1 MRDEGTSYHYAPP
14 SEEAVLEPAC
24 VDAVCQALE
33 DMDVPY
39 ARVKTWT
46 TDAFFRETRG
56 KVEKRLKQ
64 GCSVVEME
72 CAAMATVAAF
82 RNVKFAQFM
91 WAADSLSGEKW
102 DARNLNKL
110 GTDAGEIYM
119 EAAIR
124 TLEYL

>member
-1 MRDEGTSYHYAPP
+1 M
-14 SEEAVLEPAC
+14 
-24 VDAVCQALE
+24 
-33 DMDVPY
+33 
-39 ARVKTWT
+39 KTWT

>member
-1 MRDEGTSYHYAPP
+1 MGSEMCIRDS
-14 SEEAVLEPAC
+14 
-24 VDAVCQALE
+24 
-33 DMDVPY
+33 
-39 ARVKTWT
+39 
-46 TDAFFRETRG
+46 
-56 KVEKRLKQ
+56 
-64 GCSVVEME
+64 
-72 CAAMATVAAF
+72 
-82 RNVKFAQFM
+82 M

>member
-1 MRDEGTSYHYAPP
+1 MKKARNLCHTKTTKATGACSGGFPYTLILFCRQKMCIRD
-14 SEEAVLEPAC
+14 
-24 VDAVCQALE
+24 
-33 DMDVPY
+33 
-39 ARVKTWT
+39 R
-46 TDAFFRETRG
+46 
-56 KVEKRLKQ
+56 